1 MEKLNREQLIELV
14 DRIKNAEGETEE
26 ENDALIDLFL
36 ENVPDPNAS
45 NYIFEIEYEDLS
57 AEEVVDKALS
67 YKPFQL

>member
-45 NYIFEIEYEDLS
+45 NYIFEIEYEELT
-57 AEEVVDKALS
+57 AEAIVEKALS

>member
-57 AEEVVDKALS
+57 TEEVVDKALS